1 MLHSTVL
8 AFLTTAEL
16 SILATV
22 VVAIAG
28 FYFNARNADRDR
40 QDRAS
45 QAALEREHAE
55 SLAYSERIF
64 RVRSETDA
72 EADRALY
79 REAIAVWRACVAEEG
94 GEHKPRVDPV
104 SDEDW
109 ARIIGQISV
118 HSSDLVLEGIE
129 QVRQAMASVTDARTA
144 YQDTRDRAERDPS
157 LEAELEA
164 ELLDLFVETA
174 RDRADNAIDE
184 AEKLR
189 AARGWV
195 AGWPTEQSGKPRGGP
210 VGDALTRSSTWH
222 PRAQARG
229 HDSSPDCN
237 ESETGPGTRDRHRD
251 DRDPTVRRGESARR
265 TSGR

>member
-1 MLHSTVL
+1 MLHSTVI

-64 RVRSETDA
+64 RERSETYA
-72 EADRALY
+72 EAGRALY
-79 REAIAVWRACVAEEG
+79 REAVAVWRAAVAEEG
-94 GEHKPRVDPV
+94 GELKPRVDPV

-109 ARIIGQISV
+109 VRLFGRISV

-129 QVRQAMASVTDARTA
+129 QVRQAMASLTDARTA
-144 YQDTRDRAERDPS
+144 YQETRERVESDPS

-164 ELLDLFVETA
+164 ELLDLAKRVETA
-174 RDRADNAIDE
+174 CDRADNAIDE
-184 AEKLR
+184 AEQLH

-195 AGWPTEQSGKPRGGP
+195 AGWPTEKS
-210 VGDALTRSSTWH
+210 
-222 PRAQARG
+222 
-229 HDSSPDCN
+229 
-237 ESETGPGTRDRHRD
+237 
-251 DRDPTVRRGESARR
+251 
-265 TSGR
+265 